1 MKVKPTNFLYT
12 LSRIRQKA
20 YAFLEEEMAR
30 EGMDGVAPSYGDVL
44 YIVERKGPMPMKE
57 ISRYTYKDK
66 STITGT
72 VQRLIE
78 HGYLTKIAHPED
90 GRVSLVA
97 GTDKMRA
104 ARPAIMRVSGGLHKK
119 LFAPLTDG
127 ERETLFALLEK
138 MNDSL

>member
-20 YAFLEEEMAR
+20 YAFLEDEMAH
-30 EGMDGVAPSYGDVL
+30 EGLEGVAPSYGDVL

-57 ISRYTYKDK
+57 ISRFTYKDK
-66 STITGT
+66 STITGI
-72 VQRLIE
+72 VQRLIT
-78 HGYLTKIAHPED
+78 HGYLTKIPHPDD
-90 GRVSLVA
+90 GRISLIA
-97 GTDKMRA
+97 ATDKMRA
-104 ARPAIMRVSGGLHKK
+104 VRPAVMRVSGGLHKK
-119 LFAPLTDG
+119 LFAVLTDG

>member
-20 YAFLEEEMAR
+20 YTFLEEDMAR
-30 EGMDGVAPSYGDVL
+30 EGMEGVAPSHGDVL

-72 VQRLIE
+72 VQRLIG
-78 HGYLTKIAHPED
+78 HGYLKKIADPDD
-90 GRVSLVA
+90 GRVSLIA
-97 GTDKMRA
+97 ATDRMRA
-104 ARPAIMRVSGGLHKK
+104 VKPAVMRVSQGLHRK
-119 LFAPLTDG
+119 LFAALTDD

>member
-20 YAFLEEEMAR
+20 YAFLEEEMAH
-30 EGMDGVAPSYGDVL
+30 EGLEGVAPSYGDVL

-66 STITGT
+66 STITGI
-72 VQRLIE
+72 VQRLTE
-78 HGYLTKIAHPED
+78 HGYFTRVQDPSD
-90 GRVSLVA
+90 GRVSLIAV
-97 GTDKMRA
+97 TDKMKA
-104 ARPAIMRVSGGLHKK
+104 ARPAVGRVSGNLHKK
-119 LFAPLTDG
+119 LYAALSDG